1 MIATSMPTPN
11 PLAFL
16 ADFMAP
22 DAASPPVPNEF
33 AALLAQLN
41 FVPPPAN
48 GVPAAETPP
57 TSDADATFAM
67 DDDEDDMGP
76 VPKGLE
82 AIADTLA
89 AALSAVM
96 TAAGKTVAPAFG
108 RPVAA
113 DKPAKTAT
121 ASPAPTETTIEAALL
136 TALAT
141 TPTPTSKGGKSA
153 TSAAASAPM
162 FVAKLEALALAD
174 APDPALAADLPIVDQ
189 PALKIELPVDRALPL
204 PALAAIPL
212 PADPAAIDMS
222 AATAPTSSSEIAMTH
237 HLDLAKDGA
246 WLDRLARDIARTA
259 NHDAQLRFQL
269 NPEHLGSLRVELA
282 NTADGTA
289 IRLSADTEA
298 ARAILADAQPRL
310 IAEARA
316 QGLRISEA
324 QVDLGNHGGQQR
336 GHQENHQPAVRIV
349 RAADEQAPK
358 ARQSAER
365 YA

>member
-1 MIATSMPTPN
+1 
-11 PLAFL
+11 
-16 ADFMAP
+16 
-22 DAASPPVPNEF
+22 
-33 AALLAQLN
+33 
-41 FVPPPAN
+41 
-48 GVPAAETPP
+48 
-57 TSDADATFAM
+57 
-67 DDDEDDMGP
+67 
-76 VPKGLE
+76 
-82 AIADTLA
+82 
-89 AALSAVM
+89 
-96 TAAGKTVAPAFG
+96 
-108 RPVAA
+108 
-113 DKPAKTAT
+113 
-121 ASPAPTETTIEAALL
+121 
-136 TALAT
+136 
-141 TPTPTSKGGKSA
+141 
-153 TSAAASAPM
+153 M

-174 APDPALAADLPIVDQ
+174 APDPALAADLPIADQ

-204 PALAAIPL
+204 PTLAAIPL
-212 PADPAAIDMS
+212 PADPAAPAAIDMN
-222 AATAPTSSSEIAMTH
+222 AATAPTSSSEIAMIH

-298 ARAILADAQPRL
+298 ARTILADAQPRL

>member
-22 DAASPPVPNEF
+22 DAASAPVPNEF

-48 GVPAAETPP
+48 GAPAAETPP
-57 TSDADATFAM
+57 ASDADATIAT
-67 DDDEDDMGP
+67 DDDEDDRGP

-96 TAAGKTVAPAFG
+96 AAAGKTVAPAFG

-113 DKPAKTAT
+113 DKPAKVTPAETA
-121 ASPAPTETTIEAALL
+121 ATIEATLL
-136 TALAT
+136 AAPAT
-141 TPTPTSKGGKSA
+141 TPAPTSKGGKTA
-153 TSAAASAPM
+153 TPAAASAPL

-174 APDPALAADLPIVDQ
+174 APDPALAADLPIADP
-189 PALKIELPVDRALPL
+189 PALTIELPVDRALPL
-204 PALAAIPL
+204 PTLAAVPL